1 MRIIDYKENCQKLL
15 SPDIVKQLT
24 LIHEFKGEQRLF
36 IEAHR
41 DELNELVELAK
52 IQSTEASNRI
62 EGIFTSEDR
71 LKNLVLEKTTPASR
85 NESEIAGYRDVLNT
99 IHKNYDYIPVTANYI
114 LQLHKDLYKFGFA
127 ELIKLNMCLTYEW
140 LDVSILIKKVLPIDG

>member
-1 MRIIDYKENCQKLL
+1 MRIIDYKENWQKLL

-36 IEAHR
+36 IEAYR

-85 NESEIAGYRDVLNT
+85 NESEIG
-99 IHKNYDYIPVTANYI
+99 
-114 LQLHKDLYKFGFA
+114 
-127 ELIKLNMCLTYEW
+127 
-140 LDVSILIKKVLPIDG
+140 

>member
-1 MRIIDYKENCQKLL
+1 M
-15 SPDIVKQLT
+15 
-24 LIHEFKGEQRLF
+24 F

-114 LQLHKDLYKFGFA
+114 LQLHKDLYKFTGAAGQALLRF
-127 ELIKLNMCLTYEW
+127 LTILFVKSIKMEKKILDLDQYKHGKPQMQLTGCVQ
-140 LDVSILIKKVLPIDG
+140 LTRGQRMKRIHCF

>member
-1 MRIIDYKENCQKLL
+1 M
-15 SPDIVKQLT
+15 
-24 LIHEFKGEQRLF
+24 F

-62 EGIFTSEDR
+62 EGIFTSEDQ

-127 ELIKLNMCLTYEW
+127 ELIK
-140 LDVSILIKKVLPIDG
+140 

>member
-1 MRIIDYKENCQKLL
+1 MRIIDYKENWQKLL

-71 LKNLVLEKTTPASR
+71 WSYVK
-85 NESEIAGYRDVLNT
+85 I
-99 IHKNYDYIPVTANYI
+99 
-114 LQLHKDLYKFGFA
+114 
-127 ELIKLNMCLTYEW
+127 
-140 LDVSILIKKVLPIDG
+140 

>member
-1 MRIIDYKENCQKLL
+1 MRIIDYKENWQKLL

-52 IQSTEASNRI
+52 IKVQRLLIELRASLLRRI
-62 EGIFTSEDR
+62 D
-71 LKNLVLEKTTPASR
+71 
-85 NESEIAGYRDVLNT
+85 
-99 IHKNYDYIPVTANYI
+99 
-114 LQLHKDLYKFGFA
+114 
-127 ELIKLNMCLTYEW
+127 
-140 LDVSILIKKVLPIDG
+140 

>member
-1 MRIIDYKENCQKLL
+1 MRIIDYKENWQKLL

-24 LIHEFKGEQRLF
+24 LIHEFKGEQ
-36 IEAHR
+36 
-41 DELNELVELAK
+41 LVELAK

-127 ELIKLNMCLTYEW
+127 ELIK
-140 LDVSILIKKVLPIDG
+140 

>member
-1 MRIIDYKENCQKLL
+1 MRIIDYKENWQKLL

-62 EGIFTSEDR
+62 FIWEDR
-71 LKNLVLEKTTPASR
+71 FKNRVLQKTTPASR

-127 ELIKLNMCLTYEW
+127 ELIK
-140 LDVSILIKKVLPIDG
+140 

>member
-1 MRIIDYKENCQKLL
+1 MRIIDYKENWQKLL

-85 NESEIAGYRDVLNT
+85 NESEI
-99 IHKNYDYIPVTANYI
+99 HKNYDYIPVTANYI

-127 ELIKLNMCLTYEW
+127 ELIK
-140 LDVSILIKKVLPIDG
+140 

>member
-1 MRIIDYKENCQKLL
+1 M
-15 SPDIVKQLT
+15 
-24 LIHEFKGEQRLF
+24 IHEFKGEQRLF

-71 LKNLVLEKTTPASR
+71 LKNLVFEKTTPASR
-85 NESEIAGYRDVLNT
+85 NESEIG
-99 IHKNYDYIPVTANYI
+99 
-114 LQLHKDLYKFGFA
+114 
-127 ELIKLNMCLTYEW
+127 
-140 LDVSILIKKVLPIDG
+140 